1 MSVPHSGAP
10 SQLAVTADAVLRK
23 VTATSGRFKGEP
35 SFDLMAYGAV
45 GDGSTDDT
53 DAIQDALDAASAFG
67 RGIANGS
74 GRTYKVTSTLTIDS
88 NVHLRDMTLDA
99 SSLDADDNVLEA
111 TGELATAVLLS
122 DDAAAGDTTISVAS
136 ATGIAVDDWLLV
148 SSTSVFGSTS
158 QPRGEVVRVA
168 FISGSDITLYDPL
181 ADDYATADDAQIEG
195 ITFVEQVQ
203 LERVNIIGPT
213 DDTLTIK
220 GLAAELVRDLVVRDC
235 TFTQTHYSGISLVD
249 VVGARIEGCH
259 FDRITEA
266 GLAYGIVVLWAC
278 QDIAIT
284 ACTGNR
290 LRHLVSVGGGTTQ
303 AGIARRVAVTGCIA
317 SQCMDAGFDCH
328 PSGEDISFVGNH
340 VFGSD
345 SVGITFQGSRG
356 VIANNTVRDTVSHGI
371 MVQPLTIK
379 AHDVVVGGNTI
390 KDAGGRGIL
399 VTTNASY
406 TNFHGFIIA
415 NNSIQT
421 AASAGIDV
429 DGSSAGGIVGL
440 VVSGNLVRGT
450 TSNVISVRSCNYA
463 SVSGNTV
470 EVITNSTSGIRFL
483 TVTRGSITGNTIKCT
498 ATTSTKCVT
507 LSASDD
513 CTVTGNTGTGA
524 AIGILFDS
532 TCDHNTVMSNN
543 MRSNTTPLSL
553 STGTG
558 NISDTGDESGAY
570 NAV

>member
-122 DDAAAGDTTISVAS
+122 DDAAVGDTTISVAS
-136 ATGIAVDDWLLV
+136 ATGIAADDWLLV

-158 QPRGEVVRVA
+158 QPRGEIVRVSSV
-168 FISGSDITLYDPL
+168 SGSDITLYDPL
-181 ADDYATADDAQIEG
+181 ADDYATADDAQFEK
-195 ITFVEQVQ
+195 ITFVEQV
-203 LERVNIIGPT
+203 RVEKVHIIGPT

-220 GLAAELVRDLVVRDC
+220 GIVATLVRDLDVQGC
-235 TFTQTHYSGISLVD
+235 TFTRTHHSGISLEN
-249 VVGARIEGCH
+249 VVGARVEGCY
-259 FDRITEA
+259 FDRITES
-266 GLAYGIVVLWAC
+266 GLAYGVAVLWAC
-278 QDIAIT
+278 QDISIT
-284 ACTGNR
+284 ACASNR
-290 LRHLVSVGGGTTQ
+290 LRHLVTIGGGSSK
-303 AGIARRVAVTGCIA
+303 AGIARRVAVTGCTA

-328 PSGEDISFVGNH
+328 PAGEDISFVGNH

-345 SVGITFQGSRG
+345 MTGITFQGSRG
-356 VIANNTVRDTVSHGI
+356 VIANNTIRDTVSHGI
-371 MVQPLTIK
+371 LLQPLTIK

-399 VTTNASY
+399 IDTDASY
-406 TNFHGFIIA
+406 TSFHGFVIG

-421 AASAGIDV
+421 TTSSGIEV
-429 DGSSAGGIVGL
+429 DGTGATITGL
-440 VVSGNLVRGT
+440 VISGNIIRGAG
-450 TSNVISVRSCNYA
+450 SHVITIRNCDYA
-463 SVSGNTV
+463 SVSGNTIDLTV
-470 EVITNSTSGIRFL
+470 NSVAGIRFW
-483 TVTRGSITGNTIKCT
+483 TVTRGALTGNSIKST
-498 ATTSTKCVT
+498 ASTSTQCIR
-507 LSASDD
+507 LIASDD
-513 CTVTGNTGTGA
+513 CTITGNTGTGA
-524 AIGILFDS
+524 AIGVLFDS
-532 TCDHNTVMSNN
+532 SCDHNTVMSNN